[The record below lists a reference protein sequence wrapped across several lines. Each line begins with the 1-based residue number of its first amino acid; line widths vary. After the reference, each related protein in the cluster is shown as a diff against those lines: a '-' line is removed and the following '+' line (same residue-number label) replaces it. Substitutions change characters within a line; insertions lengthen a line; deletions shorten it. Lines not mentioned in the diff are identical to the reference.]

1 MQIYDQDDQDIEDW
15 HKHASGAVVDFLM
28 QKFGGAMD
36 FMVMVMFK
44 PEGLAGIWQD
54 GQAML
59 GRRKAAVE
67 PCPEPNH
74 AGGD

>member
-1 MQIYDQDDQDIEDW
+1 LW
-15 HKHASGAVVDFLM
+15 
-28 QKFGGAMD
+28 FGLT